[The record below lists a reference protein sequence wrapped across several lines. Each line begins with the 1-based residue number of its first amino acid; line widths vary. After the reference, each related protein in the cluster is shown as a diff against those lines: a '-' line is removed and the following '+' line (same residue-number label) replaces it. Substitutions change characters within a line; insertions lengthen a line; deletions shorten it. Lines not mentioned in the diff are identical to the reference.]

1 MYKMERL
8 NVIRYVATEKERDK
22 LKAEGFKE
30 VTVPEWS
37 GKKGDGKKGD
47 DKNGAGETDGGDAE
61 AENAA
66 GDNGREQG

>member
-30 VTVPEWS
+30 VTVPKRS
-37 GKKGDGKKGD
+37 GKKGGG
-47 DKNGAGETDGGDAE
+47 KNGAGETDGSAAE
-61 AENAA
+61 AENAT